1 MMGTNQVIFTKG
13 KEVVCYIYG
22 YPDDSVYFDFSSLYN
37 YYSISNKYADV
48 LSMDSVKY
56 IRLSSKG
63 NHPFLLTQFDNLTDV
78 IYDRS
83 ISKTSCECPK
93 GKRQL

>member
-1 MMGTNQVIFTKG
+1 MIV
-13 KEVVCYIYG
+13 YI
-22 YPDDSVYFDFSSLYN
+22 SILVALYN

-63 NHPFLLTQFDNLTDV
+63 NHPFLLTQFDNLQMSYMIEASQNKLRV
-78 IYDRS
+78 S
-83 ISKTSCECPK
+83 
-93 GKRQL
+93 KRQRQL